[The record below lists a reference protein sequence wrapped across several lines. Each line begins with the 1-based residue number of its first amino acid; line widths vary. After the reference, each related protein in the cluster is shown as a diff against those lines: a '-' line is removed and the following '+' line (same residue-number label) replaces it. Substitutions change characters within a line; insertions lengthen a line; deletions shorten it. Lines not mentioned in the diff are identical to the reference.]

1 MSFEILIDRL
11 RNGVTQKIDGAFEPE
26 FLGVEENELQFPKKI
41 QVCGETYLA
50 EDHLVLRL
58 KASTHAKMPC
68 SVCNRMIEIE
78 LKIEN
83 FYHTEPLEE
92 IRSGVFNY
100 NEALREALLIELPQ
114 YVECNQGK
122 CPERASLAPYLHSKK
137 TKDEKTHFPFAD
149 MDIN

>member
-11 RNGVTQKIDGAFEPE
+11 RNGVTQKIDGAFEPD
-26 FLGVEENELQFPKKI
+26 FLGIQEDELQFPKKI
-41 QVCGETYLA
+41 QVSGETYLA

-58 KASTHAKMPC
+58 KASTSAKMPC
-68 SVCNRMIEIE
+68 NVCNRMIEIE

-114 YVECNQGK
+114 YVECNGGK
-122 CPERASLAPYLHSKK
+122 CKERASIAPYMRAKP
-137 TKDEKTHFPFAD
+137 KDEKTHFPFAD